1 MFYLMI
7 IYIHTVPRKRTM
19 MISISMTMIMMGK
32 VHYIHIIY
40 TVNIYTYILY
50 IYIIYIITYIYILSI
65 WYLSTVHSANRYA
78 VRSASIP
85 WALRLWNGHPGGL
98 RWMSEEGAA
107 GFSTTVVKCWVYS
120 GVIHYAIT
128 IVCIYKYMYI
138 YTYIYIYVC
147 MHACYVL
154 FYYIILY

>member
-1 MFYLMI
+1 VFYLMI
-7 IYIHTVPRKRTM
+7 IYIHTVPRKRTL

-40 TVNIYTYILY
+40 TVKIYAYILY
-50 IYIIYIITYIYILSI
+50 IYYLHYHIYILSI
-65 WYLSTVHSANRYA
+65 WYLSTIHSANRYA

-120 GVIHYAIT
+120 GVIRYAIT
-128 IVCIYKYMYI
+128 IVCIYIYMYI
-138 YTYIYIYVC
+138 NIYIYIHVC

-154 FYYIILY
+154 LYYIKLN